1 METKSRD
8 EILNNRNVPLEMS
21 PEEFRNVGHQVI
33 DRIAELLATLSQR
46 PVTLGESAKTI
57 RATLG
62 NEQMPQKGSSPD
74 HLFEETTDLIF
85 DHSLFNGHPRFW
97 GYITSSASPI
107 GALGDLLAA
116 AVNPNVGASTLS
128 PMATEIEAQTI
139 RWIADLIGYPVTCG
153 GLLVSGGNMANFV
166 GFLSARTSKVT
177 WNIREEGLSAANQK
191 LVVYGSKATHTW
203 IEKAADLFGLG
214 TNTIRW
220 IDTNINQ
227 QMNVNA
233 LEQQIIS
240 DKKDGHLPIMVVGTA
255 GSVSTGAVD
264 PLPEIAAIC
273 RQYHLWFHVDGAYG
287 APAAAL
293 PEASAHLKGL
303 SEADSV
309 ALDPHKWLY
318 SPLEAG
324 CILVQ
329 NPQILLDTF
338 SFHPEYYS
346 FSGSK
351 EDPSLNYYE
360 FGLQNSRG
368 FRALKVWLGLRQ
380 AGREGYEE
388 MIRDDIALARILYR
402 LVDSHSELQAITQN
416 LSITTFR
423 YVPNDLHQDIS
434 EAEIYLN
441 ELNQELLNQLQAG
454 GEVFVSNA
462 VVEGKYVLRV
472 CIVNF
477 RTTLND
483 IKALPEI
490 VIRVGRKLDAD
501 MRPDHISG
509 G

>member
-1 METKSRD
+1 
-8 EILNNRNVPLEMS
+8 
-21 PEEFRNVGHQVI
+21 
-33 DRIAELLATLSQR
+33 
-46 PVTLGESAKTI
+46 
-57 RATLG
+57 
-62 NEQMPQKGSSPD
+62 
-74 HLFEETTDLIF
+74 
-85 DHSLFNGHPRFW
+85 
-97 GYITSSASPI
+97 
-107 GALGDLLAA
+107 
-116 AVNPNVGASTLS
+116 
-128 PMATEIEAQTI
+128 
-139 RWIADLIGYPVTCG
+139 
-153 GLLVSGGNMANFV
+153 
-166 GFLSARTSKVT
+166 
-177 WNIREEGLSAANQK
+177 
-191 LVVYGSKATHTW
+191 
-203 IEKAADLFGLG
+203 
-214 TNTIRW
+214 
-220 IDTNINQ
+220 
-227 QMNVNA
+227 
-233 LEQQIIS
+233 
-240 DKKDGHLPIMVVGTA
+240 
-255 GSVSTGAVD
+255 
-264 PLPEIAAIC
+264 
-273 RQYHLWFHVDGAYG
+273 

>member
-1 METKSRD
+1 M
-8 EILNNRNVPLEMS
+8 
-21 PEEFRNVGHQVI
+21 
-33 DRIAELLATLSQR
+33 
-46 PVTLGESAKTI
+46 I
-57 RATLG
+57 RSTLG
-62 NEQMPQKGSSPD
+62 NEQMPQKGSSPA
-74 HLFEETTDLIF
+74 HLFEETADLLF

-116 AVNPNVGASTLS
+116 SVNPNVGASALS

-139 RWIADLIGYPVTCG
+139 RWIAELIGYPVTCG

-166 GFLSARTSKVT
+166 GFLSARTSKLN
-177 WNIREEGLSAANQK
+177 WNIREEGIGATNQR

-214 TNTIRW
+214 TKTIRW
-220 IDTNINQ
+220 IDTNSNQ

-233 LEQQIIS
+233 LEQQILS

-273 RQYHLWFHVDGAYG
+273 RRHNLWFHVDGAYG

-318 SPLEAG
+318 CPLEAG
-324 CILVQ
+324 CILVR

-346 FSGSK
+346 FSGNE

-388 MIRDDIALARILYR
+388 MIRDDIALAQTLYG
-402 LVDSHSELQAITQN
+402 LIESHSELEAITQK

-423 YVPNDLHQDIS
+423 YVPNDLPQGIS
-434 EAEIYLN
+434 AAETYLN
-441 ELNQELLNQLQAG
+441 KLNQELLNQLQAG

-462 VVEGKYVLRV
+462 VVEKKYVLRV

-483 IKALPEI
+483 IKALPGI

-501 MRPDHISG
+501 MRPDN
-509 G
+509 